1 MANKEK
7 NENEKNSKLEQI
19 VNEVIIKRRNEK
31 KKYGQKFTTIEI
43 PANTLYR
50 HSYQVGFQLFFYL
63 LFINIIN
70 TNCNK
75 FQESQNRPISGSD
88 FCYDIPLKASYPL
101 KTISGSQETFKEDD
115 DNQFPD
121 DQNEE

>member
-43 PANTLYR
+43 PTNTLYR
-50 HSYQVGFQLFFYL
+50 HSYQVGFTFLYFYF
-63 LFINIIN
+63 FINN
-70 TNCNK
+70 
-75 FQESQNRPISGSD
+75 
-88 FCYDIPLKASYPL
+88 Y
-101 KTISGSQETFKEDD
+101 
-115 DNQFPD
+115 
-121 DQNEE
+121 